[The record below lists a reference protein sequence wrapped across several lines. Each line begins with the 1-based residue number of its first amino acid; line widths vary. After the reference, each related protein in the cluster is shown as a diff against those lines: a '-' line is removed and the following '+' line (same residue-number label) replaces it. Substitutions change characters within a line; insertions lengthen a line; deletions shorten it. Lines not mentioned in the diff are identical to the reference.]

1 MAEVVATQ
9 SQEEEINLQLQSKIG
24 CKKKDNGLE
33 PTSSPVP
40 PKKCTRNWKI
50 LKYKAHESLEI
61 KSSTKKK
68 IMQCLEAQGRS
79 KKLLQTHWRL

>member
-33 PTSSPVP
+33 PTSSPAP
-40 PKKCTRNWKI
+40 
-50 LKYKAHESLEI
+50 LKNAPEIGRFWNIRLMKA
-61 KSSTKKK
+61 
-68 IMQCLEAQGRS
+68 
-79 KKLLQTHWRL
+79 